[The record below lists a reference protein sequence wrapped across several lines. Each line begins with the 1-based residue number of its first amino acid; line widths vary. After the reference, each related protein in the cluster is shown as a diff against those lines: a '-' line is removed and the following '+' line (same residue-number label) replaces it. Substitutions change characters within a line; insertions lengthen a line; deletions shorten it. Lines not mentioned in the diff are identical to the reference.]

1 MNKSYSVELF
11 PSVLNQSKFSL
22 KLVSGSTN
30 STIQK
35 DVFLKNDLKQKE
47 TADLCVFTELLRHCV
62 NLAYNYAPQ
71 NDLGNKKNF

>member
-1 MNKSYSVELF
+1 MFLNKSYSVELF

-47 TADLCVFTELLRHCV
+47 RYSEKATKPHF
-62 NLAYNYAPQ
+62 
-71 NDLGNKKNF
+71 